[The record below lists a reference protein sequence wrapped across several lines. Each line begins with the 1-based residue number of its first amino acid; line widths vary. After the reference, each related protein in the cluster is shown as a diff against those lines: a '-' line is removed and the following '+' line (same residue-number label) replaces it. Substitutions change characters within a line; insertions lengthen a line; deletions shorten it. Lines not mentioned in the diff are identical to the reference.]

1 MLTLNNENDSY
12 KIKVKSLQ
20 EQKLE
25 LIEILNSKNI
35 KIEKLLNDYISL
47 KDDFELKI
55 QKLDPST
62 CSSGSYGMSQ
72 SNSIGALFKLIG
84 IKVSNSRY
92 NEDNLKTLLKKFEQT
107 IASKKTA
114 ETDNRFLRDKLD
126 EVMITTI
133 LYLTLLL

>member
-1 MLTLNNENDSY
+1 
-12 KIKVKSLQ
+12 
-20 EQKLE
+20 
-25 LIEILNSKNI
+25 
-35 KIEKLLNDYISL
+35 
-47 KDDFELKI
+47 
-55 QKLDPST
+55 
-62 CSSGSYGMSQ
+62 MSQ

-133 LYLTLLL
+133 LYLTLLLQADKDIFNLKKKIKAIVGNTSVDSKEENPYLFEEEDDINIVEVATTFLFLIKFR